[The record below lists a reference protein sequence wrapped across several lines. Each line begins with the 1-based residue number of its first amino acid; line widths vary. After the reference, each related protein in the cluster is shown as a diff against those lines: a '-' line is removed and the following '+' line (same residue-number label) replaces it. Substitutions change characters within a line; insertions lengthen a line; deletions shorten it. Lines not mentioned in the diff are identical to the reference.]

1 MEIEEIIKAYKQGNI
16 FITGGAGVGK
26 SWTVTKLNEELP
38 LVLTASTGM
47 AAINIGGQTIHS
59 WAGVAICE
67 KPIDAVVGFITKTKM
82 GKTKYHEILN
92 CEYLVIDEI
101 SMLNAYTFDYISKV
115 LSEVRGIDKPFG
127 GIHVAAIG
135 DLYQLPPVKLGEKV
149 EINKAERLVDYCF
162 NSDTWKKMNFKT
174 INLTKVYRQNDEKFI
189 TALNHVRV
197 GEITKE
203 DKKLF
208 ESRNFPYSFQP
219 PQEAVKI
226 YAVNEQVDAEN
237 QKRFNE
243 INEKAYTFK
252 ATNQIKCWADGYMQ
266 WLSPTSNKVPPLDKK
281 KYENFDRDCR
291 IPDVLTLKKGCRVM
305 LLINK
310 DFDRG
315 LVNGSCGYVTELN
328 QHKIVVKFDNGEEEQ
343 ISMETTELKDGK
355 KAKIT
360 RDQYPLRLAWSSSV
374 HKVQG
379 STFDSC
385 FVDCSRFFETGQAY
399 VALSRA
405 RTLDKLYLKNF
416 DADKILVDNK
426 VKEFYDTV
434 IKNEK

>member
-1 MEIEEIIKAYKQGNI
+1 MEIEEIIKILETRNI
-16 FITGGAGVGK
+16 FITGGGGVGK
-26 SWTVTKLNEELP
+26 SYTIAELNKELP

-59 WAGVAICE
+59 WAGVGICE

-82 GKTKYHEILN
+82 GKNKYNEILN

-115 LSEVRGIDKPFG
+115 LSEVRGVNEPFG
-127 GIHVAAIG
+127 GIRLIVVG
-135 DLYQLPPVKLGEKV
+135 DMYQLPPVKLGDTV
-149 EINKAERLVDYCF
+149 EINNAERVIDYCF
-162 NSDTWKKMNFKT
+162 NSKTWKDLKFKT

-197 GEITKE
+197 GEITTE

-208 ESRNFPYSFQP
+208 EGRNFPYSFEP
-219 PQEAVKI
+219 PKEAIKI
-226 YAVNEQVDAEN
+226 YAVNQQVDAEN

-252 ATNQIKCWADGYMQ
+252 ATNQIRCWVDGAMQ
-266 WLSPTSNKVPPLDKK
+266 WVSPTSSKVPPMDKR

-305 LLINK
+305 LLVNK

-315 LVNGSCGYVTELN
+315 LVNGSCGYVTELS
-328 QHKIVVKFDNGEEEQ
+328 QYRIVVTFDNGEEVQ
-343 ISMETTELKDGK
+343 ITEETTELKEGK

-360 RDQYPLRLAWSSSV
+360 RDQYPLRLAWASSV
-374 HKVQG
+374 HRSQG
-379 STFDSC
+379 ATYDSC

-405 RTLDKLYLKNF
+405 RSLDKLYLKNF

-426 VKEFYDTV
+426 VKKFYEGL
-434 IKNEK
+434 K

>member
-1 MEIEEIIKAYKQGNI
+1 
-16 FITGGAGVGK
+16 
-26 SWTVTKLNEELP
+26 
-38 LVLTASTGM
+38 
-47 AAINIGGQTIHS
+47 
-59 WAGVAICE
+59 
-67 KPIDAVVGFITKTKM
+67 
-82 GKTKYHEILN
+82 
-92 CEYLVIDEI
+92 
-101 SMLNAYTFDYISKV
+101 
-115 LSEVRGIDKPFG
+115 
-127 GIHVAAIG
+127 
-135 DLYQLPPVKLGEKV
+135 
-149 EINKAERLVDYCF
+149 
-162 NSDTWKKMNFKT
+162 
-174 INLTKVYRQNDEKFI
+174 
-189 TALNHVRV
+189 
-197 GEITKE
+197 
-203 DKKLF
+203 
-208 ESRNFPYSFQP
+208 
-219 PQEAVKI
+219 
-226 YAVNEQVDAEN
+226 
-237 QKRFNE
+237 
-243 INEKAYTFK
+243 
-252 ATNQIKCWADGYMQ
+252 
-266 WLSPTSNKVPPLDKK
+266 
-281 KYENFDRDCR
+281 
-291 IPDVLTLKKGCRVM
+291 M

-405 RTLDKLYLKNF
+405 RSLDKLYLKNF